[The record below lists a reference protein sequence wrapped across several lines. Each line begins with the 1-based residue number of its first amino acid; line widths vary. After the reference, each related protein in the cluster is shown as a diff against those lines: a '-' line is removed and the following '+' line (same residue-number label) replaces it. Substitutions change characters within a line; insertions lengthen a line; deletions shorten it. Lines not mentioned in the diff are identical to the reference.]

1 MLQEKNHFSQERFVA
16 RFAAA
21 KERAGMKE
29 MKSKRGLHM
38 NLEHLDPEFLFLRT
52 LYELLVYN
60 LLYVFWGEECND
72 VDDANLK
79 KRHFINSIVTME
91 TCTPRL

>member
-1 MLQEKNHFSQERFVA
+1 
-16 RFAAA
+16 
-21 KERAGMKE
+21 
-29 MKSKRGLHM
+29 M
-38 NLEHLDPEFLFLRT
+38 NLEHLDSEFVFLRT
-52 LYELLVYN
+52 FYELLV